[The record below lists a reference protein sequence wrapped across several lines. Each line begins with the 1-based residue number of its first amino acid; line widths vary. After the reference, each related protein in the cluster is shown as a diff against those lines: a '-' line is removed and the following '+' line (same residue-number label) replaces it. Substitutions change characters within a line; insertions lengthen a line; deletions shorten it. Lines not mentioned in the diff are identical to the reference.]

1 MGSLLNRLLI
11 MLNDSDPQSTDYY
24 IAMTLLL
31 NYNLIGTSS
40 IGKIATLCAASKS
53 AISKFVRRIGY
64 EDYASFK
71 AAAPF
76 EENKFG
82 FVLNYNQNIAEYIEQ
97 NGLEHYA
104 KAIQRDI
111 QYTLQ
116 SVDMGKIEQLAH
128 DLVHYKKVAAFG
140 LLFSELGAID
150 LQEKLAYNNKFIITK
165 MSDVKQNRL
174 LDTAGEDTLIIIY
187 SNSGSYM
194 LRYQLSEF
202 QEEKDF
208 SNVKAKIVLITSNKK
223 MESHPDID
231 LCISFGHT
239 TSVQTHANLY
249 PFVNDIIVM
258 KYRELI
264 RKKDFCPFYEH

>member
-31 NYNLIGTSS
+31 NYGMIETSTIGE
-40 IGKIATLCAASKS
+40 IAVLCSVSKS
-53 AISKFVRRIGY
+53 AISKFVRRMGY

-97 NGLEHYA
+97 NGLESYA
-104 KAIQRDI
+104 KAIQNDI
-111 QYTLQ
+111 RYALRV
-116 SVDMGKIEQLAH
+116 VDMSKVEELAR
-128 DLVHYKKVAAFG
+128 DLIHYKKIAAFG
-140 LLFSELGAID
+140 LLFSEIGAID

-165 MSDVKQNRL
+165 MSDVKQTDL
-174 LDTAGEDTLIIIY
+174 LDHAGEDTLIIIY

-194 LRYQLSEF
+194 QRYQLSEF
-202 QEEKDF
+202 QEKKDF
-208 SNVKAKIVLITSNKK
+208 TNVKAKIVLITANQRMASY
-223 MESHPDID
+223 PGVD

-239 TSVQTHANLY
+239 TGVQTHANLY

-258 KYRELI
+258 KYRELT
-264 RKKDFCPFYEH
+264 RKRSPQAPA